1 MKWSLPYNAG
11 FGGQYQY
18 LHVYLCYKTKKL
30 CILMNHICI
39 SLTTLKKIQSHKL
52 LIDYT
57 NEKSIFT
64 PPQSTPF
71 LFSVCHILVLKSDY
85 SLHKYFCPDFASS
98 AWDASQKIY
107 RKGIHP
113 PKTISCK
120 FSQFPNNV
128 KSHSNMYGNYFW

>member
-1 MKWSLPYNAG
+1 MKWSLSYNAG

-18 LHVYLCYKTKKL
+18 LRVYLHYKTKKL
-30 CILMNHICI
+30 SILMNHICI
-39 SLTTLKKIQSHKL
+39 SLTTLKKNSIPL
-52 LIDYT
+52 TT
-57 NEKSIFT
+57 NWLYQWQAYQHPSYS
-64 PPQSTPF
+64 Q
-71 LFSVCHILVLKSDY
+71 CHILILKSDY